1 MESIQTFNDVLTH
14 LENNQ
19 IVMFLSPLPTYCVAK
34 NDTIELISN
43 VSRFSISLI
52 DFIDLYHQETFYLH
66 TINEEDDIDSEKDN
80 EYYGL
85 RYQ

>member
-1 MESIQTFNDVLTH
+1 MEPIQTFEDVCNH

-19 IVMFLSPLPTYCVAK
+19 IVMFLSPLPTYCVAR
-34 NDTIELISN
+34 NDTITLISKI
-43 VSRFSISLI
+43 SRFSISTI
-52 DFIDLYHQETFYLH
+52 DFYDLYHQEVFYLH
-66 TINEEDDIDSEKDN
+66 TINEEDDIDIEKDN